1 MVIPQQLVTQLLDSV
16 NYQVNTSS
24 QQLDKPELQTV
35 TKMYQLKKKNL
46 KRINFIHCT
55 DLQITTWL
63 SESLWLSREKVT
75 NLHEGQ
81 MAFTSGHVDGRYKS

>member
-35 TKMYQLKKKNL
+35 TKMYQLKKKFKKNQFYSLYRSSDNNL
-46 KRINFIHCT
+46 VI
-55 DLQITTWL
+55 
-63 SESLWLSREKVT
+63 
-75 NLHEGQ
+75 
-81 MAFTSGHVDGRYKS
+81 